1 MNDLLDVAIMVAFF
15 ALAIGLVRLIGRMIE
30 RDADPDGLA
39 DEPPEEDDAAGGQRG
54 TVNGAGGTVNG
65 AGGLR

>member
-1 MNDLLDVAIMVAFF
+1 
-15 ALAIGLVRLIGRMIE
+15 MIE

-39 DEPPEEDDAAGGQRG
+39 DEPPEEGDVGDTAGGHRG